1 MLTIATVGG
10 APLGLGARR
19 WEPYRFSIGGL
30 AGIRSILDCRCP
42 DIAGDLST
50 VAPFAERRI
59 TERSAT
65 GPMASAP
72 RRSAHRALLRD
83 CSARSGA
90 VKRAAVLNADQI
102 SAMLAAASPRDAAL
116 VVLMVVGAMRVGE
129 ATLLAWEDVQEC
141 AITIP
146 GGVTKSGATRNFTL
160 PPAACQWLQR
170 WREVCPTTKKDW
182 VFPGIAGQPLSIRGA
197 QTAISKLAE
206 KVGISGVSSHSFR
219 RSALTAAHQAGLS
232 LREVAEIS
240 GHRSLAALER
250 HLDQDAA
257 REKAE
262 AARSLLVG

>member
-1 MLTIATVGG
+1 
-10 APLGLGARR
+10 
-19 WEPYRFSIGGL
+19 
-30 AGIRSILDCRCP
+30 
-42 DIAGDLST
+42 
-50 VAPFAERRI
+50 
-59 TERSAT
+59 
-65 GPMASAP
+65 MASAP
-72 RRSAHRALLRD
+72 RRSADRALLRD
-83 CSARSGA
+83 RPARSGA

-141 AITIP
+141 SITIP
-146 GGVTKSGATRNFTL
+146 GGVTKTGATRNFTL
-160 PPAACQWLQR
+160 PPAACQWLQQ
-170 WREVCPTTKKDW
+170 WREVCPTTKKGW
-182 VFPGIAGQPLSIRGA
+182 VFPGIAGQPLSVRGA

-206 KVGISGVSSHSFR
+206 KVGIAGVSSHSFR

-250 HLDQDAA
+250 YLDQDAA